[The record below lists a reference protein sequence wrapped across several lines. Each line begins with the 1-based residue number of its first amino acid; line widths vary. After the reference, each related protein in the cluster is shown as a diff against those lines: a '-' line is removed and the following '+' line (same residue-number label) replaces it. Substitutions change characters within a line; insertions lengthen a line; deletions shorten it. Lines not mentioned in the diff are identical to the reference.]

1 MRSIIELSERE
12 SISLK
17 EELDFNRTYI
27 ELEQYRY
34 GFSCTFDIDESID
47 LFNVEI
53 PSMIIQPFV
62 ENAIVHA
69 MAELGKEGEMG
80 ISLGESDNNRIFV
93 EIRDN
98 GKGMK
103 NLAESGFG
111 LRSSRERIDLI
122 NAQNRDKIELFIH
135 SPPDTKTEKGTAVK
149 LIIPKKY

>member
-17 EELDFNRTYI
+17 EELDFNRTFI

-34 GFSCTFDIDESID
+34 GFKCTFDIDSSID
-47 LFNVEI
+47 LPNVEI

-69 MAELGKEGEMG
+69 MAELGKNGEMG
-80 ISLGESDNNRIFV
+80 ISVGESDNNRIIV

-98 GKGMK
+98 GKGLTK
-103 NLAESGFG
+103 VEGKGFG

-122 NAQNRDKIELFIH
+122 NAQNREKIELLIH
-135 SPPDTKTEKGTAVK
+135 SPPDSKTAKGTAVK

>member
-1 MRSIIELSERE
+1 MIY
-12 SISLK
+12 K
-17 EELDFNRTYI
+17 
-27 ELEQYRY
+27 
-34 GFSCTFDIDESID
+34 
-47 LFNVEI
+47 VEI

-135 SPPDTKTEKGTAVK
+135 SPPDTQTEKGTVVK

>member
-1 MRSIIELSERE
+1 MRSIIELSERD

-17 EELDFNRTYI
+17 EELDFNRTFI

-80 ISLGESDNNRIFV
+80 ISLGESNNNRIFV

-103 NLAESGFG
+103 DLAESGFG

-122 NAQNRDKIELFIH
+122 NAQSRDKIELFIH
-135 SPPDTKTEKGTAVK
+135 SPPDTGTEKGTLVK